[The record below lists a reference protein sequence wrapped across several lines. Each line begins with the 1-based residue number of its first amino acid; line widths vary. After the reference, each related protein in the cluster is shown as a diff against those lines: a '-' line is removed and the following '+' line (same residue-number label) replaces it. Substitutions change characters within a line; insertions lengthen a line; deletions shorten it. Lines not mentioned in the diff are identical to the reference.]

1 MVDPG
6 RAYLY
11 NPPKEGQG
19 PAESEPSTP
28 TLKMNA
34 LPRMS
39 SSAGSTDWQAA
50 VGNMENAKLALDT
63 LKTLINDAV
72 FLDEEAF
79 TNSNTLQLYQQRIQV
94 NERSAAM
101 ARLSCKCIRCITATC
116 IVNLTPACN
125 DSLQPRIHP
134 DQCAAASLSSPCIH
148 QGAAASHTNPHPI
161 LPHA

>member
-19 PAESEPSTP
+19 PVDIESSTP

-94 NERSAAM
+94 NERSAAR
-101 ARLSCKCIRCITATC
+101 ARWSCEYTMPDCYMHGAFH
-116 IVNLTPACN
+116 
-125 DSLQPRIHP
+125 PRTHR
-134 DQCAAASLSSPCIH
+134 
-148 QGAAASHTNPHPI
+148 
-161 LPHA
+161 